1 MAQASPRSLFVRAVG
16 PLLAVLAIA
25 TLSGACSRDEEPETP
40 YGQQPYGQPPYG
52 HPAYGMPPAGGNQP
66 GGNPMGLPCQADG
79 GVCGGHRCNMAAARC
94 AFPCVGAQDCMQGFG
109 CAAGVCVI
117 GMPR

>member
-1 MAQASPRSLFVRAVG
+1 MTSRTLFARACAS
-16 PLLAVLAIA
+16 LLTVLTI
-25 TLSGACSRDEEPETP
+25 GALASACRQEEDPQVSP
-40 YGQQPYGQPPYG
+40 PGYGQPPGSGQYG
-52 HPAYGMPPAGGNQP
+52 APYGEPPAGGNQP

-94 AFPCVGAQDCMQGFG
+94 AFPCQAPYDCAQGFG
-109 CAAGVCVI
+109 CAAGVCVL